1 MFEQGCKSINVWQ
14 MISREL
20 AKEGIDPKFKGYK
33 YLKAAVYLAVKDN
46 GKVEAIT
53 KEIYMQIADDHSTTA
68 AAVERSIR
76 YAVSKASGPEVTSEA
91 RTNKKLITDISI
103 CVLCEIEAFVNQN
116 C

>member
-33 YLKAAVYLAVKDN
+33 YLKAAVHLAVKDS
-46 GKVEAIT
+46 KKIEAMT
-53 KEIYMQIADDHSTTA
+53 KEIYMQIAADHSTTA

-76 YAVSKASGPEVTSEA
+76 YAVSKASIPEVTSKT
-91 RTNKKLITDISI
+91 RTNKKFITDISM
-103 CVLCEIEAFVNQN
+103 CVLYEIEAFVNQN

>member
-1 MFEQGCKSINVWQ
+1 MFEQGCKSVNVWQ

-33 YLKAAVYLAVKDN
+33 YLKAAVHLAVKDN
-46 GKVEAIT
+46 RKIEAIT
-53 KEIYMQIADDHSTTA
+53 KEIYMQIADDHSTTS

-76 YAVSKASGPEVTSEA
+76 YAVSKAAVSEVSLKT
-91 RTNKKLITDISI
+91 RTNKKFITDISM